1 MAVKI
6 PHMGIRKGLLF
17 HERNPQPLPD
27 ASRFQENFRQY
38 RKVRTWFGTYTQ
50 RSNKPYG
57 QRRGGKIMVSEDS
70 EKTFHNS
77 AALNSASGSAS
88 VTPGEKIAASD
99 TAGNEDTAPFADE
112 AVAEQESEL
121 STECCCGP
129 RHKKRTPEEQK
140 ALITRLK
147 RIEGQ
152 IRGIEKMVEND
163 AYCPDILI
171 QVSAATSALNSF
183 NKTLLGCHI
192 RGCVAQD
199 IRDGRNETIDEL
211 CNVLQKLMK

>member
-1 MAVKI
+1 M
-6 PHMGIRKGLLF
+6 
-17 HERNPQPLPD
+17 
-27 ASRFQENFRQY
+27 
-38 RKVRTWFGTYTQ
+38 
-50 RSNKPYG
+50 
-57 QRRGGKIMVSEDS
+57 
-70 EKTFHNS
+70 
-77 AALNSASGSAS
+77 
-88 VTPGEKIAASD
+88 
-99 TAGNEDTAPFADE
+99 
-112 AVAEQESEL
+112 
-121 STECCCGP
+121 
-129 RHKKRTPEEQK
+129 
-140 ALITRLK
+140 ITRLK